1 MTSTPHVYNDTFFDY
16 IDAGARAS
24 AKALIAH
31 LKPHL
36 PINSVVDFGSGRGA
50 WLAEWQASG
59 VEDVCGLDGDYV
71 DRDQLAI
78 PTDAFRACL
87 LYTSPSPRDLS
98 TSRMPSSA

>member
-71 DRDQLAI
+71 
-78 PTDAFRACL
+78 CL
-87 LYTSPSPRDLS
+87 LYTSPSPRDQRG
-98 TSRMPSSA
+98 SRMPSSA